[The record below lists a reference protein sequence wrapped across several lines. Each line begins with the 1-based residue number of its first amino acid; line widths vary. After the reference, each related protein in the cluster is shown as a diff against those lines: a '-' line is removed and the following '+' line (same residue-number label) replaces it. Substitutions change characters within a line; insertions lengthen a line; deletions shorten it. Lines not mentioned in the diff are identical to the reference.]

1 MFLPGGWPGL
11 KQIAAQVR
19 ERVTMDS
26 GSLVLESAAAATALP
41 AIGAFNEWDP
51 LEEVIV
57 GRLDHACW
65 PDWDFLDSHSVSPQR
80 CAAVQR
86 LRGHWRHYP
95 EAVTEAAQRCLAD
108 FVAVLKGEG
117 VQVRR
122 PDPYAFHQPYATPYW
137 RAANGFCAAN
147 PRDVVLVIGDTFIE
161 CPMAH
166 RGRYFEVHAYRS
178 LLKEFAARGARWLA
192 APRPELRDD
201 LYDFDHRWPDGIGGG
216 TGTDRNQGPGT
227 SGFPITEH
235 EPVFDAADFVRCGRD
250 IFGQVGVVTN
260 HAGVAWLR
268 RLLQPEFRVHLIES
282 RSTGAYHID
291 TTFMPLAPG
300 KVLVNPEYVDID
312 RLPPVLRRWDV
323 LVAPRPRSQPVE
335 LAGWMSDWI
344 SLNVLMLDDK
354 RVVVEQEQED
364 LIAALK
370 GWGFVPIPCRFR
382 DYYPFVGSF
391 HCATL
396 DVVRRG
402 TLQSYF

>member
-1 MFLPGGWPGL
+1 MDGESRMREDTAITPAH
-11 KQIAAQVR
+11 AAV
-19 ERVTMDS
+19 
-26 GSLVLESAAAATALP
+26 GSFT
-41 AIGAFNEWDP
+41 EWDP
-51 LEEVIV
+51 LEEVVV
-57 GRLDHACW
+57 GRLDNACW

-80 CAAVQR
+80 CVAVQR
-86 LRGHWRHYP
+86 LRGHWRRYP
-95 EAVTEAAQRCLAD
+95 DVVIEAAQRCLDD
-108 FVAVLKGEG
+108 FLAVLKGEG

-122 PDPYAFHQPYATPYW
+122 PEPYAFHQSYATPYW
-137 RAANGFCAAN
+137 GVANGFCAAN

-166 RGRYFEVHAYRS
+166 RGRYFEVHAYRY
-178 LLKEFAARGARWLA
+178 LLKEYAARGARWLA

-201 LYDFDHRWPDGIGGG
+201 LYHFGHHWPEHADGGNGPR
-216 TGTDRNQGPGT
+216 RNSAGRGT
-227 SGFPITEH
+227 SRFPITEH

-260 HAGVAWLR
+260 HAGIAWLR
-268 RLLQPEFRVHLIES
+268 RLLGPEFRVHLIES
-282 RSTGAYHID
+282 RSPGAYHID

-300 KVLVNPEYVDID
+300 KVLVNPEYVDVD
-312 RLPPVLRRWDV
+312 RLPKVLQRWDV
-323 LVAPRPRSQPVE
+323 LVAPRPRSVPVR

-344 SLNVLMLDDK
+344 SLNVLMLDEK
-354 RVVVEQEQED
+354 RVIVEHEQED

-370 GWGFVPIPCRFR
+370 GWGFAPIPCRFK

-402 TLQSYF
+402 VLQSYF